1 MSRVPPAVP
10 VAIRAVVLLAGVA
23 LLVLPGELHPAPF
36 LITAAGVLAA
46 VVVPRSV
53 GASLATA
60 GFVIAWVAAS
70 GWAVSLPVGRT
81 VAAAA
86 VLYVLQVSAAFA
98 ACVPLYADVERA
110 VARRWLLRCAWPV
123 LVAAPVIA
131 FDEALPSQVGTPL
144 AELAGLLGVLL
155 LAAVGFHAVSRRDG
169 PLARIAGR
177 ATQR

>member
-1 MSRVPPAVP
+1 MSRVPPPVPLAV
-10 VAIRAVVLLAGVA
+10 RAVVLLAGVA

-36 LITAAGVLAA
+36 LITAAGVATA
-46 VVVPRSV
+46 VAVPRTV
-53 GASLATA
+53 GASLATG

-86 VLYVLQVSAAFA
+86 ALYVLQVSAAFA

-110 VARRWLLRCAWPV
+110 AVRRWLVRCTWPV
-123 LVAAPVIA
+123 LLAAPVVA
-131 FDEALPSQVGTPL
+131 FDEALPSQVGSPV

-155 LAAVGFHAVSRRDG
+155 LAAAGFYAASRREG
-169 PLARIAGR
+169 PLVRIAGR
-177 ATQR
+177 ATDR